1 MTPEEL
7 RAARERL
14 EMTQAE
20 LAAALDIRRS
30 SVSDMERGEK
40 PIRRVTALAVEHIV
54 HQELGPKRRKRT
66 QP

>member
-14 EMTQAE
+14 GYTQTE
-20 LAAALDIRRS
+20 LAAALELS
-30 SVSDMERGEK
+30 QGALSQMERGEK

-54 HQELGPKRRKRT
+54 HLELGPKRRKR
-66 QP
+66 